1 MAPIRV
7 LLADDHPVVRT
18 GLRTVLANQTDLA
31 VVGEAADGEEAVKLA
46 AEIRPDVVLLD
57 LNMPRGGGV
66 GCVRRLREAATGA
79 RVLVL
84 SMHDD
89 PAVVRETLHAG
100 ASGYLVKQAVD
111 AELVLA
117 VRAVKRGEIYLH
129 SSLTHALMEEAP
141 GRLPAGAE
149 GQSRYELL
157 SKREKEVFHWLV
169 RGYTNQQIADRLCL
183 SPKTIE
189 THRAHLLE
197 KLALHS
203 RAELVQ
209 FALDRGLLTPE
220 APSQP

>member
-1 MAPIRV
+1 MAAIRV
-7 LLADDHPVVRT
+7 LVADDHPVVRT
-18 GLRTVLANQTDLA
+18 GLRTVLSSQTDLE
-31 VVGEAADGEEAVKLA
+31 VVGEAADGEEVVKLA
-46 AEIRPDVVLLD
+46 AELCPDVVLLD
-57 LNMPRGGGV
+57 LNMPRGGGA
-66 GCVRRLREAATGA
+66 GCVRRIREAGTGA

-89 PAVVRETLHAG
+89 PAVVRETLQAG

-129 SSLTHALMEEAP
+129 SSLTHALIEEAP
-141 GRLPAGAE
+141 GRLPAGAKGE
-149 GQSRYELL
+149 SRYDLL
-157 SKREKEVFHWLV
+157 SKREQEVFQWLI
-169 RGYTNQQIADRLCL
+169 RGYTNQQIAGRLCL

-197 KLALHS
+197 KLGLRS

-209 FALDRGLLTPE
+209 FALDHGLLTPE
-220 APSQP
+220 TPTRT

>member
-7 LLADDHPVVRT
+7 VVADDHPVVRT
-18 GLRTVLANQTDLA
+18 GLRTVLAGQTDLE
-31 VVGEAADGEEAVKLA
+31 VVGEAADSEEVVKLA
-46 AEIRPDVVLLD
+46 AELRPDIVLLD
-57 LNMPRGGGV
+57 LNMPKGGGV
-66 GCVRRLREAATGA
+66 GCVRRLREAGTGA

-89 PAVVRETLHAG
+89 PAVVRGTLQAG

-111 AELVLA
+111 TELVLA

-129 SSLTHALMEEAP
+129 SSLTHALIEDARA
-141 GRLPAGAE
+141 RLPAGAV
-149 GQSRYELL
+149 GQSRYDLL
-157 SKREKEVFHWLV
+157 SKREKEVFQWLV
-169 RGYTNQQIADRLCL
+169 RGYTNQQIADRLFL

-209 FALDRGLLTPE
+209 FALDHGLLAPETPRRT
-220 APSQP
+220 

>member
-7 LLADDHPVVRT
+7 VVADDHPVVRT
-18 GLRTVLANQTDLA
+18 GLRTVLAGQTDLE
-31 VVGEAADGEEAVKLA
+31 VVGEAADGEEVMKRA
-46 AEIRPDVVLLD
+46 AELRPDIVLLD
-57 LNMPRGGGV
+57 LNMPKGGGV
-66 GCVRRLREAATGA
+66 GCVRRLREAGTGA

-89 PAVVRETLHAG
+89 PAVVRETLQAG

-111 AELVLA
+111 TELVLA
-117 VRAVKRGEIYLH
+117 LRAVKRGEIYLH
-129 SSLTHALMEEAP
+129 SSLTHALIEDAQ

-149 GQSRYELL
+149 GQSRYDLL
-157 SKREKEVFHWLV
+157 SKREKEVFQWLV
-169 RGYTNQQIADRLCL
+169 RGYTNQQIADRLSL

-197 KLALHS
+197 KLALRS

-209 FALDRGLLTPE
+209 FALDHGLLAPETPRRT
-220 APSQP
+220 